1 MTMPQRTVQR
11 IDWAALGWLFLFFW
25 YFSGLLQLLIQISGF
40 SIFVGL
46 RQSFLVSLLWLAPVL
61 LFPQHTKKITASI
74 GMLLWLTSLP
84 PFIYY
89 LIYQQEFSQSVIFI
103 LFESNH
109 AEGSEYFEQYF
120 SWWVAL
126 AVIAYSVG
134 AYLLWR
140 QVRPVYLK
148 RPTQW
153 AFALFFIFSSV
164 GYQAINQYLKKP
176 ILSEALS
183 TYQKRLEPA
192 AFWQIAIGYISYRQ
206 QLKNMQALLE
216 MNNKIPPLE
225 QLTDATEGTP
235 STLVLV
241 IGESTNR
248 QRMSLYG
255 YSRSTTPQLDAMRD
269 QLIAFDNVVTPLPYT
284 IEALQQVLTFADEE
298 NPQRYLT
305 HPSLINMMQQ
315 AGYKTFWITNQQTLT
330 ERNTMLTVFSKQADE
345 QVYLNNNREQ
355 NARQYDTAVFE
366 PFSAALAD
374 AAPRKLIIIHL
385 LGTHMKYEYR
395 YPKDYVVFND
405 NTDTHK
411 HLKNNQLDIYNSYDN
426 AVHFNDYVVATLIKS
441 FSDSDPNGFL
451 MYLSDH
457 GEAVYDAAHPE
468 VLGRSAGAPT
478 SSMYTIPMILWL
490 SPQWKNNFPRDY
502 TQTTS
507 RPYNTSDFIYT
518 WADLAG
524 LHFSGFDASRSIVNS
539 KYVARSV
546 FKDDPIKDAFAK
558 Y

>member
-1 MTMPQRTVQR
+1 MPQNTTQR

-25 YFSGLLQLLIQISGF
+25 YFSGLLHLLIQISGF

-46 RQSFLVSLLWLAPVL
+46 RQSFLVSMLWLAPIL

-74 GMLLWLTSLP
+74 GVLLWLTSLP

-89 LIYQQEFSQSVIFI
+89 LIYKQEFSQSVIFV

-109 AEGSEYFEQYF
+109 AEGSEYLELYF
-120 SWWVAL
+120 SWWIVL
-126 AVIAYSVG
+126 AVMAYSAG

-140 QVRPVYLK
+140 QIRPVYLK
-148 RPTQW
+148 PPTQW
-153 AFALFFIFSSV
+153 AFALFFVFSSV
-164 GYQAINQYLKKP
+164 GYQAINQYVKSP
-176 ILSEALS
+176 TFSEALS

-192 AFWQIAIGYISYRQ
+192 AFWQIAIGYASYRQ

-216 MNNKIPPLE
+216 MNNQIPPLK
-225 QLTDATEGTP
+225 QLTDATQGAP

-255 YSRSTTPQLDAMRD
+255 YSRETTPQLDAMRD

-284 IEALQQVLTFADEE
+284 IEALQQVLTFADED
-298 NPQRYLT
+298 NPTRHLT
-305 HPSLINMMQQ
+305 HPSLINMMRQ

-355 NARQYDTAVFE
+355 NARQYDNAVFE

-374 AAPRKLIIIHL
+374 KAPRKLIVIHL

-395 YPKDYVVFND
+395 YPKDQIVFND
-405 NTDTHK
+405 NTDTHQ
-411 HLKNNQLDIYNSYDN
+411 HLKESQLEVYNSYDN
-426 AVHFNDYVVATLIKS
+426 AVYFNDSVVATLINR

-451 MYLSDH
+451 VYLADH

-468 VLGRSAGAPT
+468 VLGRNSGAPT
-478 SSMYTIPMILWL
+478 SSMYTIPLILWL
-490 SPQWKNNFPRDY
+490 SPQWKSNFPEDY

-507 RPYNTSDFIYT
+507 RPYNTANFIHT

-524 LHFSGFDASRSIVNS
+524 LRFDGFDASRSIVNDQ
-539 KYVARSV
+539 YTVRPV
-546 FKDDPIKDAFAK
+546 FKNVPIKEAFAK